1 MRRASPHLSAALLVA
16 AGVLALAGPA
26 SAQSARESAEARGL
40 RYLSWQGRGEAS
52 TPARAEPARPAP
64 ARTDLRR
71 PNTVIPHGGF
81 ARSEAEPTND
91 EAPLPARARRTL
103 TPANAWL
110 RPTAPAPDDAPA
122 PSAVAAPSPAPP
134 PPPPLPP
141 RAAPQPRATPDYL
154 PDQGP
159 RGQPAPAEVVYASP
173 AAADIAPAAAPA
185 DPMAP
190 RRDAPIFQ
198 MQRDAPP
205 PPPATAA
212 APTLRSEAPPE
223 PGRVV
228 EVAASV
234 EGPPRQGARYYSVHR
249 QNGRQPD
256 ALDMPAP
263 NYVDALVVSSIDTI
277 ASQDLAAPAEGPTL
291 IRDRDGNIRSAPA
304 ASDGDHQ

>member
-1 MRRASPHLSAALLVA
+1 MRRASPHVSAALLVA
-16 AGVLALAGPA
+16 TGVLALASGA
-26 SAQSARESAEARGL
+26 SAQSAGGSAEARGL
-40 RYLSWQGRGEAS
+40 RYLSWPGRGEAP

-81 ARSEAEPTND
+81 ARTEAAPTSR
-91 EAPLPARARRTL
+91 EASSPAPARRTL

-110 RPTAPAPDDAPA
+110 RPTAPAPEYAPA
-122 PSAVAAPSPAPP
+122 PAPTAVAPP
-134 PPPPLPP
+134 PPPPPPPP
-141 RAAPQPRATPDYL
+141 RATPQPRSTPDYL

-173 AAADIAPAAAPA
+173 AAADAGPAAAPA

-190 RRDAPIFQ
+190 RRDAPIFH

-205 PPPATAA
+205 PPTSPVAA
-212 APTLRSEAPPE
+212 APAGEAAPE
-223 PGRVV
+223 PRRTV
-228 EVAASV
+228 EVAASGD
-234 EGPPRQGARYYSVHR
+234 GPPRQGARYYSVHR

-291 IRDRDGNIRSAPA
+291 IRDRDGNVRSAPA

>member
-1 MRRASPHLSAALLVA
+1 
-16 AGVLALAGPA
+16 
-26 SAQSARESAEARGL
+26 
-40 RYLSWQGRGEAS
+40 
-52 TPARAEPARPAP
+52 
-64 ARTDLRR
+64 
-71 PNTVIPHGGF
+71 
-81 ARSEAEPTND
+81 
-91 EAPLPARARRTL
+91 
-103 TPANAWL
+103 
-110 RPTAPAPDDAPA
+110 
-122 PSAVAAPSPAPP
+122 PP
-134 PPPPLPP
+134 P
-141 RAAPQPRATPDYL
+141 ATPQPRSTPEYL

-173 AAADIAPAAAPA
+173 AAANAAPAAAPT

-190 RRDAPIFQ
+190 RRDAPIFH
-198 MQRDAPP
+198 MQREAPP
-205 PPPATAA
+205 PPTSPVAA
-212 APTLRSEAPPE
+212 APAGEATPAP
-223 PGRVV
+223 RRAV
-228 EVAASV
+228 EVAASA